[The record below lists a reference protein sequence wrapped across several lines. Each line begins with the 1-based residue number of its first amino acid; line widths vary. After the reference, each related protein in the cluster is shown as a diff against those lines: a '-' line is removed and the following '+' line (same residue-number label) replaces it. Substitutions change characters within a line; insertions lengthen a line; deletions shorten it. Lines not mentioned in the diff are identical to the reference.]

1 MIGNDDWL
9 DWLDWLDLICNDVEE
24 LKKVEKR
31 LRKKLRQI
39 ALLEEKMVKE
49 ELE

>member
-1 MIGNDDWL
+1 MRMEGLMTNWIDD
-9 DWLDWLDLICNDVEE
+9 

-39 ALLEEKMVKE
+39 ALLEEKVEKGE
-49 ELE
+49 SLE